1 MSNTALVAVVG
12 ASCSGKTA
20 LAEALAARFSP
31 GEVAVIGEDAYYKRQ
46 DHLSMDER
54 VTTNYDHPDAFDHE
68 LLVAQLEKLQ
78 RGEAIDC
85 PTYDYVMHNRSAETR
100 RIEPRPVVII
110 EGILLYHLDA
120 LRERFDLKVFMDT
133 PLDICLARRVRR
145 DVSERGRTVDS
156 VLDQYETTV
165 RPMYL
170 KYTEPSRY
178 QSDLIV
184 PMGGR
189 NMVTLGVLQSELQRL
204 LNKSIESA

>member
-46 DHLSMDER
+46 D
-54 VTTNYDHPDAFDHE
+54 
-68 LLVAQLEKLQ
+68 
-78 RGEAIDC
+78 
-85 PTYDYVMHNRSAETR
+85 HNRSAETR